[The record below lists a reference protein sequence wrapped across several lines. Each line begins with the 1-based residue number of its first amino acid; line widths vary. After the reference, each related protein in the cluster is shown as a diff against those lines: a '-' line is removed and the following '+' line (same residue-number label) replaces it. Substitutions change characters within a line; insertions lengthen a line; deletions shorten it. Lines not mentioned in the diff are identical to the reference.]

1 MKKTRLL
8 ALAAALCASV
18 ATPAF
23 AQPGYGQ
30 PDRPAYGQPDGFGAY
45 GQFYRP
51 GFDRI
56 GSVDFSI
63 RPDHEVE
70 YGTFGGRVSQL
81 AFRARNGSVQ
91 CRRITATFNNGRTRD
106 LYRGTL
112 TRGRDVVVDLP
123 GQARLIRRIDFDC
136 RSLTPRVTRVDIA
149 ADIRQYRAE
158 WRRSPDWDRV
168 WSRMFNWT
176 DDNRYAGRPGP
187 GDRYVTE
194 PLNTQGWIT
203 LGSEVFNGRFDRETT
218 ITGLGGRDI
227 QRIGLR
233 PVNDSARCSRV
244 AATFANGNTREL
256 NIDDRDMLQEDRVFE
271 LDLPGNARDI
281 TRIDMACHA
290 ENGGQVRMMVMADR

>member
-18 ATPAF
+18 ATPAN
-23 AQPGYGQ
+23 ALPGYGQ
-30 PDRPAYGQPDGFGAY
+30 PDRPAYGQPDAFGAY
-45 GQFYRP
+45 GQFNRP

-91 CRRITATFNNGRTRD
+91 CRRITATFNNGRTRE

-112 TRGRDVVVDLP
+112 QRGRDTVVDLP

-176 DDNRYAGRPGP
+176 DDNRYAGRPGY

-194 PLNTQGWIT
+194 PLNPQGWIT

-233 PVNDSARCSRV
+233 PVNDNARCSRV

-256 NIDDRDMLQEDRVFE
+256 NIDERDMLQEDRVFE

-281 TRIDMACHA
+281 TRIELPHVNDN
-290 ENGGQVRMMVMADR
+290 ET